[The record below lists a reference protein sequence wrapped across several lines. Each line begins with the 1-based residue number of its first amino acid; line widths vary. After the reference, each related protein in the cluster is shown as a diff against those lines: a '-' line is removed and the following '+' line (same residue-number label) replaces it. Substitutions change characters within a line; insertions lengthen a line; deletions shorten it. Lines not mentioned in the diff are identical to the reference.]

1 MALLPRV
8 ADLVPLRMF
17 KNYPSEVHVKAY
29 RCSAIRCAGLLLPL
43 FFLASLG
50 MAEEKKPNAKYA
62 CIEPNPAAMCTPA
75 NTCIAHHALCVDVKR
90 TANSAS
96 ATPNIPGAKG
106 NSTFCVK
113 VGDHCGLEE
122 QQQESGSWWM
132 SVKRLGLTRMEPSLV
147 VPIGKSP
154 GCEAPGMLQVFGWSL
169 RIGSHL
175 RHVCNGER
183 RVDRH
188 PLS

>member
-1 MALLPRV
+1 
-8 ADLVPLRMF
+8 MF

-75 NTCIAHHALCVDVKR
+75 NTCGSPTTPCVVDVKR

-113 VGDHCGLEE
+113 VGTTVVWKSSSKNVGFLVDVSEASPFDPDGAIIG
-122 QQQESGSWWM
+122 GSDREK
-132 SVKRLGLTRMEPSLV
+132 SVVAKR
-147 VPIGKSP
+147 P
-154 GCEAPGMLQVFGWSL
+154 GCFKYSAGACVSGAIYGMCATANAELIV
-169 RIGSHL
+169 I
-175 RHVCNGER
+175 
-183 RVDRH
+183 
-188 PLS
+188 P